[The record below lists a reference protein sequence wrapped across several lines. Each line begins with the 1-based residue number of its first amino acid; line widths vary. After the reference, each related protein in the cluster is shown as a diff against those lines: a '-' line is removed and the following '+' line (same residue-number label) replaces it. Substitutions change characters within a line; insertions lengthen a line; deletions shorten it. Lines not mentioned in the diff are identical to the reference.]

1 MNKQEAVSKK
11 EVSVRILQLKNN
23 FYWNSGGTDGESL
36 GKYCVLGYFD
46 ALDTTSA
53 EKVEV
58 TKFDTWKQLGEL
70 TINQDSALSYR
81 TLVCVTEQQEKD
93 KAFWDDETY
102 VLYFIT
108 MVRLDKTMWVE
119 GKWSEIVSELPEEEN
134 HINYLSYDH
143 SEIIAVTKT
152 NTYSEGIKNVRLI
165 RKSCKAVKTYTVCA
179 VKEVILQSYD
189 DIRKKLRDENVC
201 CRLHCMV
208 KDYAKAETFRKT
220 LERRFSER
228 NMHPIK
234 IRKFDTFGGYD
245 WLLEIDNASIS
256 SVFECYK
263 IGDILT
269 HSNKDYKEAF
279 FNVESEILIEE
290 EQDGGQLDRRAENR
304 TGEDIRGM

>member
-1 MNKQEAVSKK
+1 MNEQEAVSKK

-46 ALDTTSA
+46 ALDTISI
-53 EKVEV
+53 ENVEV

-70 TINQDSALSYR
+70 TINHDSELSYR
-81 TLVCVTEQQEKD
+81 TLVCVTEEQEKD
-93 KAFWDDETY
+93 RIFWDDETY

-108 MVRLDKTMWVE
+108 MVRLDKTVWAE
-119 GKWSEIVSELPEEEN
+119 SEWSEIVRELPEKEN

-152 NTYSEGIKNVRLI
+152 NTYSEGIRNVRQI
-165 RKSCKAVKTYTVCA
+165 RKACKAVKTYTVFA
-179 VKEVILQSYD
+179 VKEDILRSYD
-189 DIRKKLRDENVC
+189 DIQKKMTDEPVC
-201 CRLHCMV
+201 CRFHCMV
-208 KDYAKAETFRKT
+208 RDYEKAEAFRKT
-220 LERRFSER
+220 LEERFSER
-228 NMHPIK
+228 NTHPVK

-245 WLLEIDNASIS
+245 WLLEVDNASIG
-256 SVFECYK
+256 SVFECYN

-290 EQDGGQLDRRAENR
+290 EQDGGQLDRRAEN
-304 TGEDIRGM
+304 